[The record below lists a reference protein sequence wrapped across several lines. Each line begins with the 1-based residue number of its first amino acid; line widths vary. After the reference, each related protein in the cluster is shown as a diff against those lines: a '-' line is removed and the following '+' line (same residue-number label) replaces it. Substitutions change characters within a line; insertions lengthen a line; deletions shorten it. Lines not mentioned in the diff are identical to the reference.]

1 MTPEQFA
8 LQTSPERARIGA
20 EVGVRLAAAAGVQ
33 SVRSPGLTLWYVEQ
47 FLSLA
52 DCSYLIQHIERD
64 RQPSTL
70 LSDSRDDNFRTS
82 DSCNLNRWDERVRA
96 IDLRICE
103 LMGLP
108 ERHGETLQGQ
118 RYAPGQ
124 YFRTHHDFFHTDQA
138 YWAEQE
144 KSGGQRTWTAMIFLN
159 QPESGGETGFDAAG
173 LTVNPRT
180 GMLLMWNNMDAKGAP
195 NLYAAHAGQTVK
207 AGVKYIVTKW
217 FREGNW
223 F

>member
-20 EVGVRLAAAAGVQ
+20 EVGVRLAAAGIQ
-33 SVRSPGLTLWYVEQ
+33 SVRNPGLTLWYAEQ
-47 FLSLA
+47 FLTLA
-52 DCSYLIQHIERD
+52 DCAYLVDQIERD

-70 LSDSRDDNFRTS
+70 LSDSQDENFRTS

-96 IDLRICE
+96 IDLRICD
-103 LMGLP
+103 LMGLE
-108 ERHGETLQGQ
+108 ERQGETLQGQ

-124 YFRTHHDFFHTDQA
+124 YFRTHHDFFHTDQS

-159 QPESGGETGFDAAG
+159 QPEAGGETAFEAAG

-180 GMLLMWNNMDAKGAP
+180 GMLLMWNNMDATGAP
-195 NLYAAHAGQTVK
+195 NLYAAHAGQTVQ

>member
-20 EVGVRLAAAAGVQ
+20 DIRARLQAAGVL
-33 SVRSPGLTLWYVEQ
+33 SVTGPGLTLWYVEQ
-47 FLSLA
+47 FLPPE
-52 DCSYLIQHIERD
+52 DCAYLVDEIERD

-70 LSDSRDDNFRTS
+70 LSDTPDEGFRTS
-82 DSCNLNRWDERVRA
+82 DSCNLNRWDERVHA
-96 IDLRICE
+96 IDLRICN
-103 LMGLP
+103 LMGLA
-108 ERHGETLQGQ
+108 ERSGETLQGQ

-124 YFRTHHDFFHTDQA
+124 YFRTHHDFFHTDQS
-138 YWAEQE
+138 YWPQE
-144 KSGGQRTWTAMIFLN
+144 KKAGGQRTWTAMIFLN
-159 QPESGGETGFDAAG
+159 QPEAGGETGFEAAG

-180 GMLLMWNNMDAKGAP
+180 GMLLMWDNMDENGAP
-195 NLYAAHAGQTVK
+195 NLQAAHAGQTVQ